1 MRMYPP
7 LTAPNGSSTALIS
20 ASTTDARIAVPLY
33 RFVTGRSIAPSTDA
47 HDHEGATKQLGL
59 EGDADTGSLT
69 LQRSSMGDRKST
81 RLNSSHGYI
90 SYAVFCLKKKKY
102 NQRSTSLI
110 SHHTRQIEEL

>member
-7 LTAPNGSSTALIS
+7 LTAPNESPTALIS

-47 HDHEGATKQLGL
+47 HDHEGAAKQLGL

-69 LQRSSMGDRKST
+69 LQRSSIGRLASHKPARYRTPACACSLST
-81 RLNSSHGYI
+81 LRARPEI
-90 SYAVFCLKKKKY
+90 A
-102 NQRSTSLI
+102 TSL
-110 SHHTRQIEEL
+110 SVFTVNFACV